1 MPKTYNNLWEK
12 IIDFENIFLAFKE
25 ARKGKR
31 YKNEVLEFSNDL
43 ESNLISIQNELI
55 WDKWKPGRWR
65 EFFVYDPKKRLIQA
79 PPFKDRVVHHALV
92 RIIEPLFERK
102 FIYDS
107 YACRGGKG
115 THKAMKRCVK
125 FLRIIK
131 RNHGKVYVL
140 KADISK
146 YFPSINRNM
155 LTQIIQRTIRCK
167 KTLKLIEKII
177 NIDNEPKGI
186 PIGALTSQLFANIYL
201 DRLDY
206 FVKDFLGVKYYIR
219 YMDDFVILSHD
230 KNYLKELYIEI
241 NNFLEF
247 ELNLK
252 LNPKTNIFPYKQGIN
267 FCGYRIW
274 PTHILPRK
282 RNIKKMRKRLKYL
295 SKLYR
300 KRKIT
305 LNEFKSSLMSYLGY
319 LKHCNSYTTLKSIL
333 NEIYLM

>member
-107 YACRGGKG
+107 YACRAGKG

-146 YFPSINRNM
+146 YFPSINRYI
-155 LTQIIQRTIRCK
+155 LKQIIQRTIRCK

-201 DRLDY
+201 DRLDH
-206 FVKDFLGVKYYIR
+206 FVKDFLG
-219 YMDDFVILSHD
+219 
-230 KNYLKELYIEI
+230 
-241 NNFLEF
+241 
-247 ELNLK
+247 
-252 LNPKTNIFPYKQGIN
+252 
-267 FCGYRIW
+267 
-274 PTHILPRK
+274 
-282 RNIKKMRKRLKYL
+282 
-295 SKLYR
+295 
-300 KRKIT
+300 
-305 LNEFKSSLMSYLGY
+305 
-319 LKHCNSYTTLKSIL
+319 
-333 NEIYLM
+333 

>member
-1 MPKTYNNLWEK
+1 MPKTYNNLWKK

-107 YACRGGKG
+107 YACRAGKG

-146 YFPSINRNM
+146 YFPSINRYI
-155 LTQIIQRTIRCK
+155 LTQIIQRAIRCK

-201 DRLDY
+201 DKLDH

-219 YMDDFVILSHD
+219 YMDDFVILFHD

-241 NNFLEF
+241 NNFLEL

-252 LNPKTNIFPYKQGIN
+252 LNPKTNIFSYKQGIN

-300 KRKIT
+300 KREIT

-319 LKHCNSYTTLKSIL
+319 LKHCNSYRTLKSIL